1 MKISNVEVD
10 PPTKEC
16 IAVNQDEKWKC
27 MFAEY
32 NHFFITV
39 PLFAIQSPYDS
50 WSLRYILGLFCENG
64 GSLAG
69 CSSEHL
75 AYTEDYHTNTTKV
88 LKAISTSRPKNGF
101 WAPSC
106 SNHVYST
113 WNGLY
118 DAAYRIP
125 ANSVNSLMQGINEWD
140 QGLPVSYEHMDD
152 GNWPINRPCS
162 GLKSL
167 ETE

>member
-64 GSLAG
+64 GG
-69 CSSEHL
+69 RG
-75 AYTEDYHTNTTKV
+75 
-88 LKAISTSRPKNGF
+88 IR
-101 WAPSC
+101 
-106 SNHVYST
+106 
-113 WNGLY
+113 GL
-118 DAAYRIP
+118 I
-125 ANSVNSLMQGINEWD
+125 LI
-140 QGLPVSYEHMDD
+140 
-152 GNWPINRPCS
+152 I
-162 GLKSL
+162 
-167 ETE
+167 